1 MNEDA
6 KKINKMLYGSVPSY
20 NDKSA
25 GYGNV
30 GMASTDTS
38 FECLVSVLRLKTSCT
53 KMLAQ

>member
-6 KKINKMLYGSVPSY
+6 KKINKMLYGSVPSH